1 MTLSQM
7 REELAMQ
14 AAGYLA
20 KAETAEDAKLKAALI
35 GKAES
40 TARYCEVLDRYIKPE
55 TKR

>member
-7 REELAMQ
+7 REELTMQ

-35 GKAES
+35 GKAEA
-40 TARYCEVLDRYIKPE
+40 TARYVEALAPYLKE
-55 TKR
+55 SKA

>member
-20 KAETAEDAKLKAALI
+20 KAEDASDPKLKAALI
-35 GKAES
+35 GKAEA
-40 TARYCEVLDRYIKPE
+40 TAKYCEALDVYIKPE
-55 TKR
+55 PQA

>member
-20 KAETAEDAKLKAALI
+20 KAEDASDPKLKAALI
-35 GKAES
+35 GKAEA
-40 TARYCEVLDRYIKPE
+40 TAKYCEALDVYIKPE
-55 TKR
+55 PTQ